1 LTPPGPAAAVAVP
14 ASSANLGPGFDALA
28 VALDRYLVAAA
39 GPVGDRRVLPLGEG
53 AGELPTGEDNLVWRA
68 LVAYC
73 DRVGAPVPDVS
84 LTVRNEIPLER
95 GMGSSAAAA
104 VAGVAL
110 GRELVGGGARDA
122 DLVAL
127 AAELEG
133 HPDNAAAAVL
143 GGLVV
148 VAAGTPRR
156 LEPSDTLR
164 PVVCV
169 PAQRQGTD
177 EARALLPAQI
187 PLADA
192 AANGARAAL
201 VLAGLAGATAWDPA
215 AMTDVLHEP
224 ARLAAMPQAGTL
236 VGALRDAGIGACLSG
251 AGPSVLAVVPNAA
264 GDHLERIRDLAADG
278 WQVWPLR
285 WDRSGA
291 TRRP

>member
-148 VAAGTPRR
+148 VAAGAPRR
-156 LEPSDTLR
+156 LEPSETLR

-169 PAQRQGTD
+169 PALRQGTG

-236 VGALRDAGIGACLSG
+236 VGALRDEGIGACLSG

-264 GDHLERIRDLAADG
+264 GDHLERIRHLAADG

-285 WDRSGA
+285 WDRGGA
-291 TRRP
+291 TRRA